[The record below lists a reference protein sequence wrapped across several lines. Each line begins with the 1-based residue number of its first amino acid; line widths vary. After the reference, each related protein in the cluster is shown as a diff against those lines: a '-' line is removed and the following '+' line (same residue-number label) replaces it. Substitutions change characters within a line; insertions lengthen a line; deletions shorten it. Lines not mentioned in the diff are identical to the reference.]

1 MSTKTIATLTVALD
15 TSDLAAAALHR
26 VVLASLPQ
34 RFLITQKQSEGA
46 DRADIA
52 VVSGRDP
59 SWIDRVVATV
69 DAGAKGILLA
79 APTAADPAQI
89 RRLAIR
95 FAGRAIVAVDARFAA
110 DPTWA
115 AARAEIATGAR
126 TASLVDSVVTVEDAT
141 KDGLF
146 GGLVE
151 QLAVLRP
158 LIESFDHLTCVHH
171 SRQLAVVGNSGAVAV
186 SLTASARPASGCSL
200 RLDVV
205 SSVRRWQAHF
215 ADDALARPTEITVYD
230 GTGTRSRPWLYAS
243 AHRTTWLQLHA
254 AITEEASIFH
264 YSLADL
270 ATDLELAHRVF
281 AGSVDPITSTK
292 LTQPPFASPN
302 VGVFG

>member
-1 MSTKTIATLTVALD
+1 MSTKTITTLTVALD

-26 VVLASLPQ
+26 AVLASLPQ

-46 DRADIA
+46 DIA

-59 SWIDRVVATV
+59 SWIDRVVAMV

-89 RRLAIR
+89 RHLAIR
-95 FAGRAIVAVDARFAA
+95 LAGRAIVAVDARFAA

-141 KDGLF
+141 EDALF

-171 SRQLAVVGNSGAVAV
+171 SPRQLAVVGNSGAVAV
-186 SLTASARPASGCSL
+186 SLTASAASASGCSL

-230 GTGTRSRPWLYAS
+230 GTGARSRPWHYAS

-254 AITEEASIFH
+254 AITEEASVFH

-270 ATDLELAHRVF
+270 ATDLELAHRYSP
-281 AGSVDPITSTK
+281 AQST
-292 LTQPPFASPN
+292 PSHPRN
-302 VGVFG
+302 

>member
-1 MSTKTIATLTVALD
+1 MSTKTTTTLTVALD

-26 VVLASLPQ
+26 AVLASLPQ
-34 RFLITQKQSEGA
+34 RFLITEKQSEGA
-46 DRADIA
+46 DIA
-52 VVSGRDP
+52 VISGRDP
-59 SWIDRVVATV
+59 SWIDRVVAAV
-69 DAGAKGILLA
+69 DAGSKGILLA
-79 APTAADPAQI
+79 APTAVDPAQI
-89 RRLAIR
+89 RHLAIR
-95 FAGRAIVAVDARFAA
+95 FAGQAIVAVDARFAA

-126 TASLVDSVVTVEDAT
+126 TASLVDSMVTVEDAT
-141 KDGLF
+141 EDALF

-158 LIESFDHLTCVHH
+158 LFESFDHLTCVHH
-171 SRQLAVVGNSGAVAV
+171 SPRQLAVVGNSGAVAV
-186 SLTASARPASGCSL
+186 SLTASAPSVSGCSL

-230 GTGTRSRPWLYAS
+230 GTGARSRPWLYAS

-254 AITEEASIFH
+254 AITEEASVFH
-264 YSLADL
+264 YSVADL

-281 AGSVDPITSTK
+281 AGSATPSHIRNWGSDSK
-292 LTQPPFASPN
+292 
-302 VGVFG
+302 